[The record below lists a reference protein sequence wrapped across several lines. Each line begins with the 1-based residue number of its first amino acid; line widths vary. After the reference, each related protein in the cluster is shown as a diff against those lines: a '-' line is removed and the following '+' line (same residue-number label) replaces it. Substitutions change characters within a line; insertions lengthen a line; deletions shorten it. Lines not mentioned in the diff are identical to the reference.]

1 MGSGYYDQ
9 LIKILKQYGCTFL
22 RQGKG
27 SHEIWNS
34 PITQKPFPV
43 AYTITNRHTANNL
56 GFVGFCFCAEGGI
69 FNFFKET
76 DMKKPKHT
84 NCISNFLLGFGSI
97 LNIAPVVSVSSTIE
111 IEPNEYKY
119 FNNAWEETGRHLRDA
134 LNKRVWGKYGN

>member
-1 MGSGYYDQ
+1 MVAHSCVRERAAMKFGTAQ
-9 LIKILKQYGCTFL
+9 LLKNLSLLLILLPTATQ
-22 RQGKG
+22 Q
-27 SHEIWNS
+27 
-34 PITQKPFPV
+34 ITLV
-43 AYTITNRHTANNL
+43 LWA
-56 GFVGFCFCAEGGI
+56 FVFCAEGGI

-84 NCISNFLLGFGSI
+84 HCISNFLLGFGSI

-119 FNNAWEETGRHLRDA
+119 FNNAWGETGRHLRDA